1 MKRIKIFILLL
12 AATLLQVQAQNEIDA
27 LRFSMVN
34 PGGTARFVSTGGAFG
49 ALGGDFSTL
58 STNPA
63 GIAVYRSSEF
73 TITPSFNFT
82 RVGSQFM
89 GTSEEDINYDFSLG
103 NIGLVFAFNDP
114 DQLKESGWMGFQFGF
129 GLNQLANFNNRRIYE
144 GFNTENSLM
153 SEFLWKA
160 NRETNWASSQHPKTF
175 LDDYTTGL
183 AWDTWLLGLD
193 SINDTYFIDMP
204 NNVLQRRITNTS
216 GSIRELAFT
225 MGANYSNRLYLGA
238 TVGLPF
244 VNFEEDYTFTEED
257 ATGIDSEFN
266 SLEFGE
272 NLKTTGRGFN
282 FKIGAI
288 YRATDMIRIGAALH
302 TPTFYTLE
310 DEWRTNMKS
319 DLVNFGK
326 RESISPR
333 LLYEYELNTPMKLI
347 GSLGLVFGTAG
358 LISFDYEYADY
369 TQMRLRSKR
378 DLYSQENSNIR
389 NNFQAQHNIRVGGE
403 YRLNPIILR
412 AGYALNTNPYESG
425 INNLEKTTISAGIG
439 IRESS
444 YFVDFG
450 YFITQYS
457 EDFFQYYNF
466 TGNRAAPV
474 NYDYTHQGFMMT
486 VGFRF

>member
-1 MKRIKIFILLL
+1 MKKIRFFILIFV
-12 AATLLQVQAQNEIDA
+12 ATLLQVQAQNEIDA
-27 LRFSMVN
+27 LRFSMTN
-34 PGGTARFVSTGGAFG
+34 PTGTARFVSTGGAFG

-63 GIAVYRSSEF
+63 GIALYRSSEF

-82 RVGSQFM
+82 RVNSTFL
-89 GTSEEDINYDFSLG
+89 GTAQEDINYDFALSNLG
-103 NIGLVFAFNDP
+103 FVFAFNDP
-114 DQLKESGWMGFQFGF
+114 DQLKESGWLGFQFGF
-129 GLNQLANFNNRRIYE
+129 GINQLANFDNRRIYE
-144 GFNTENSLM
+144 GFNTQNSLM
-153 SEFLWKA
+153 SVFLQKA
-160 NRETNWASSQHPKTF
+160 NAETNFNSTQPPSSF

-193 SINDTYFIDMP
+193 SINNTYFIDMP

-216 GSIRELAFT
+216 GAIRELAFS

-238 TVGLPF
+238 TFGVPL
-244 VNFEEDYTFTEED
+244 VNFEEDYIFTEENSTD
-257 ATGIDSEFN
+257 IDNEFN
-266 SLEFGE
+266 SLEYSE
-272 NLKTTGRGFN
+272 NLKITGRGFN

-302 TPTFYTLE
+302 TPTFYSME
-310 DEWRTNMKS
+310 DEWRTSMKS
-319 DLVNFGK
+319 DLLNFGK
-326 RESISPR
+326 RESTSPL
-333 LLYEYELNTPMKLI
+333 LLYEYELNTPMKLT

-358 LISFDYEYADY
+358 LLSFDYEYADY
-369 TQMRLRSKR
+369 TQMRLRSDR
-378 DLYSQENSNIR
+378 DMYTGENNHIK
-389 NNFQAQHNIRVGGE
+389 NDFQAQHNFRIGGE

-412 AGYALNTNPYESG
+412 AGYALHTNPYESG
-425 INNLEKTTISAGIG
+425 VNNLEKSTISGGIG
-439 IRESS
+439 IRESG

-466 TGNRAAPV
+466 TESKTTPV
-474 NYDYTHQGFMMT
+474 NYDYAHQGFMMT

>member
-1 MKRIKIFILLL
+1 MKRIQFFILIL
-12 AATLLQVQAQNEIDA
+12 AATLLKVNAQNEIDA
-27 LRFSMVN
+27 LRFSMFN
-34 PGGTARFVSTGGAFG
+34 PAGTARFVSTGGAFG

-73 TITPSFNFT
+73 TITPGFNYT
-82 RVGSQFM
+82 RVASSFM
-89 GTSEEDINYDFSLG
+89 GTSEEDINYDFALG

-153 SEFLWKA
+153 SVFLDKA
-160 NRETNWASSQHPKTF
+160 NAETNFNSTQPPSSF

-193 SINDTYFIDMP
+193 SINNTYFIDMP
-204 NNVLQRRITNTS
+204 DNVLQRRITNSS

-238 TVGLPF
+238 TFGLPF
-244 VNFEEDYTFTEED
+244 VNFEEDYIFTEENS
-257 ATGIDSEFN
+257 TGADNELR
-266 SLEFGE
+266 SLEYTE

-310 DEWRTNMKS
+310 DSWRTEMKS

-333 LLYEYELNTPMKLI
+333 LLYEYELNTPMRML

-358 LISFDYEYADY
+358 ILSVDYEYADY
-369 TQMRLRSKR
+369 TQMRLRSDR
-378 DLYSQENSNIR
+378 DMYTQENSNIR

-403 YRLNPIILR
+403 VRLNPIILR

-425 INNLEKTTISAGIG
+425 INNLEKTTISAGLG
-439 IRESS
+439 IREKG

-466 TGNRAAPV
+466 SGNRNSPV
-474 NYDYTHQGFMMT
+474 NYDYTQQGFMMT